1 MNRIK
6 LQTMMRKVLLL
17 ITLVV
22 PAFPQQHKVDPGQI
36 HERLTAIVP
45 LQGSGTM
52 ADPKRPMFAPA
63 KHPTTLAATKPAP
76 RSTTDILA
84 YSWQL
89 SDDGKSAIVEFV
101 ASNRAAFAEILNS
114 KDPKVKVFERDKKS
128 KAETESEIKKEKKD
142 FDPTKFG
149 ARIH

>member
-1 MNRIK
+1 
-6 LQTMMRKVLLL
+6 
-17 ITLVV
+17 
-22 PAFPQQHKVDPGQI
+22 
-36 HERLTAIVP
+36 
-45 LQGSGTM
+45 M

-63 KHPTTLAATKPAP
+63 KRPTPLAASKPAP

-89 SDDGKSAIVEFV
+89 SDDGKSAIFEFV

-114 KDPKVKVFERDKKS
+114 KDPKVIVFERDKKS